1 MRKVYYLFKSMA
13 FVALL
18 TAMACAASQ
27 GNKAAEAP
35 ECYELVWADEFD
47 VDGAPNDANW
57 SYQLMR
63 KGQVNNE
70 EQEYVNSLDN
80 AWVEDGILHV
90 KAIKEGDRI
99 TSARLITRGK
109 QEWLYGRVEARIKL
123 PKGKGVWP
131 AFWMMPAKSSYGGWP
146 NSGEIDIL
154 EFVGYMPGVVHA
166 TVHTA
171 DYNHVIN
178 TQKGTK
184 TELASCSDE
193 FHVYSL
199 EWTAERIDIAVD
211 DNVYFSFEND
221 GAGTTGTW
229 PFNHPF
235 YIILNVAFGGGWGG
249 AEGVDYSVL
258 PCDMQVDWVRVYQK
272 TE

>member
-1 MRKVYYLFKSMA
+1 MRNLLLIISLF
-13 FVALL
+13 LL
-18 TAMACAASQ
+18 ASCAPAD
-27 GNKAAEAP
+27 GYK
-35 ECYELVWADEFD
+35 LVWADEFD
-47 VDGAPNDANW
+47 VDGAPNPANW
-57 SYQLMR
+57 SYELMR

-70 EQEYVNSLDN
+70 EQEYINSLEN

-90 KAIKEGDRI
+90 KAIKEGERI
-99 TSARLITRGK
+99 TS
-109 QEWLYGRVEARIKL
+109 ARIKL

-131 AFWMMPAKSSYGGWP
+131 AFWMMPEKSTYGGWP

-154 EFVGYMPGVVHA
+154 EFVGYMPGVVHG
-166 TVHTA
+166 TVHTGK
-171 DYNHVIN
+171 YNHMIG

-184 TELASCSDE
+184 TDLASCSDE
-193 FHVYSL
+193 FHIYSL

-211 DNVYFSFEND
+211 GNIYFSFEND
-221 GAGTTGTW
+221 GAGDTGTW

-258 PCDMQVDWVRVYQK
+258 PCEMQVDWVRVYQK
-272 TE
+272 

>member
-1 MRKVYYLFKSMA
+1 MRKVFFLFKSMA
-13 FVALL
+13 LVALL
-18 TAMACAASQ
+18 TAVACGANQ

-35 ECYELVWADEFD
+35 EGYELVWADEFD

-109 QEWLYGRVEARIKL
+109 QEWLYGRVEACIKL

-146 NSGEIDIL
+146 KSGEIDIL

>member
-1 MRKVYYLFKSMA
+1 MKRILFLMVAVLGMVACSSTKSPYE
-13 FVALL
+13 
-18 TAMACAASQ
+18 
-27 GNKAAEAP
+27 G
-35 ECYELVWADEFD
+35 YELVWADEFD
-47 VDGAPNDANW
+47 VDGAPNPENW
-57 SYQLMR
+57 TYQLMR

-70 EQEYVNSLDN
+70 EQEYIESLDN

-90 KAIKEGDRI
+90 KAIKEGERI

-109 QEWLYGRVEARIKL
+109 QEWLYGRIEARLKL

-146 NSGEIDIL
+146 KSGEIDIM
-154 EFVGYMPGVVHA
+154 EFVGYMPGVVHG
-166 TVHTA
+166 TVHTGS
-171 DYNHVIN
+171 YNHMIN
-178 TQKGTK
+178 TQKGSK
-184 TELASCSDE
+184 TELPSCSDE
-193 FHVYSL
+193 FHVYSV
-199 EWTAERIDIAVD
+199 EWSADQIKVGVD
-211 DNVYFSFEND
+211 DNFYFSFEND
-221 GAGTTGTW
+221 GAGDVGTW

-272 TE
+272 CE

>member
-13 FVALL
+13 LFSLLL
-18 TAMACAASQ
+18 TVACGANQ
-27 GNKAAEAP
+27 GNKAAAP
-35 ECYELVWADEFD
+35 EGYELVWADEFD
-47 VDGAPNDANW
+47 VDGAPSDANW

-131 AFWMMPAKSSYGGWP
+131 AFWMMPAQSSYGGWP
-146 NSGEIDIL
+146 KSGEIDIL

-166 TVHTA
+166 TVHTG

-221 GAGTTGTW
+221 GAGNTGTW